1 MSNNNPEF
9 YRTTYE
15 YQSNPLNQKHSPYS
29 PLEETKNILYKTGQE
44 RLSNSPPPIILCETG
59 GSRNNKIHR
68 HRYLFYPSASRL
80 SPFDN
85 NYNSDI
91 NIIKGPFRNEN
102 NKEEEIDNKH
112 NLINKN
118 ETEKNPER
126 YQAMYDKS
134 FELVKKISE
143 LVPEENIKL
152 KGNSDYYLNK
162 DKDYINIIDKQ
173 IDTLTNH
180 FKANNFNLGYK
191 TDINLY
197 KNNNNLPNN
206 DKDKNM
212 TYDQYKNNLL
222 QKVKNSNIGINQKEN
237 NNTNNKKEEGIAFN
251 NFDEN
256 NNNTKEK
263 GLIFNNFDDNNNN
276 TKEKGLVFNN
286 YDDNNNNTKE
296 KGLVFNNFDENI
308 NKEIKRNYIND
319 YIKDLNSQNTNKNVE
334 NLEMNE
340 PEINDK
346 KNNVNLRYKND
357 KKKEIND
364 NNIINEEQKY
374 ENNNEENN
382 KNINNNFKNDINKN
396 IIKEE
401 NNNLIP
407 KKTNQ
412 STQYNTLGMI
422 QNANDNINKNQIK
435 YQPNKDINK
444 DLTNKIS
451 NKEEEKYPYQ
461 LIDENNIQIISSD
474 KKPFIGEL
482 IEEQYQK
489 GNQIFVKTKSGSII
503 KLHLLRGK
511 EGEPLCYKG
520 YPLLGKDNKFFYDKN
535 GNIVIY
541 PDNEFINGDKLIK
554 VNILDT
560 KNKNTFKDFN
570 ISKNDFEY
578 GMGQDFCGR
587 GIRGEFK
594 KSKMKNKW
602 YMFPK
607 GNGDSKSPIIKKK
620 EKRKRNKI

>member
-1 MSNNNPEF
+1 
-9 YRTTYE
+9 
-15 YQSNPLNQKHSPYS
+15 
-29 PLEETKNILYKTGQE
+29 
-44 RLSNSPPPIILCETG
+44 
-59 GSRNNKIHR
+59 
-68 HRYLFYPSASRL
+68 
-80 SPFDN
+80 
-85 NYNSDI
+85 
-91 NIIKGPFRNEN
+91 
-102 NKEEEIDNKH
+102 
-112 NLINKN
+112 
-118 ETEKNPER
+118 
-126 YQAMYDKS
+126 
-134 FELVKKISE
+134 
-143 LVPEENIKL
+143 
-152 KGNSDYYLNK
+152 
-162 DKDYINIIDKQ
+162 
-173 IDTLTNH
+173 
-180 FKANNFNLGYK
+180 
-191 TDINLY
+191 
-197 KNNNNLPNN
+197 
-206 DKDKNM
+206 
-212 TYDQYKNNLL
+212 
-222 QKVKNSNIGINQKEN
+222 
-237 NNTNNKKEEGIAFN
+237 
-251 NFDEN
+251 
-256 NNNTKEK
+256 
-263 GLIFNNFDDNNNN
+263 LIFNNFDDNNNN

-319 YIKDLNSQNTNKNVE
+319 YIKDLNEQNTNKNVE
-334 NLEMNE
+334 NIEMNE

-374 ENNNEENN
+374 ENNNKENN
-382 KNINNNFKNDINKN
+382 KNINNNFKNDINTKL
-396 IIKEE
+396 IKEE

-578 GMGQDFCGR
+578 GMGQDFCER
-587 GIRGEFK
+587 GIRGESK
-594 KSKMKNKW
+594 KNKMKNKW

-607 GNGDSKSPIIKKK
+607 GNGDAKSPIIKKK